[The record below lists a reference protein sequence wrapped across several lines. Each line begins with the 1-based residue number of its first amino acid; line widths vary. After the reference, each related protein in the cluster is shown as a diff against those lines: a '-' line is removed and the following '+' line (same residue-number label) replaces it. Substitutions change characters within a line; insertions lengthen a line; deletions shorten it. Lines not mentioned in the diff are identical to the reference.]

1 MFSVRQS
8 IIMKNSAKKKQIIKA
23 ATKIFARKGFH
34 QAKMDEIAEAAKVA
48 KGTLYYNYASKS
60 KLFAATVTVGMEEI
74 MDKIS
79 RELESDLP
87 FMEHLRLLISNTIRI
102 YLKNKEVIRIYINE
116 LSSGIDAEA
125 MAEIKKVRRRFIRF
139 VSDTL
144 QTGQE
149 MGYLK
154 PLHNQ
159 ISATVLVG
167 VVDALCN
174 NQLGPEENYDLDQI
188 IETVIAILSTGMVNS
203 EKVKPIEAKSAK
215 R

>member
-1 MFSVRQS
+1 MVSLFY
-8 IIMKNSAKKKQIIKA
+8 MKSGAKKKQIVRA

-60 KLFAATVTVGMEEI
+60 KLFAAIVTAGMEEI

-79 RELESDLP
+79 RDLESDLP
-87 FMEHLRLLISNTIRI
+87 FMEHFRLLISNTIRI
-102 YLKNKEVIRIYINE
+102 YLKNKEVIWIYVNE

-125 MAEIKKVRRRFIRF
+125 LAEIKKERRRFIRF
-139 VSDTL
+139 VTDTL

-149 MGYLK
+149 LGYLK
-154 PLHNQ
+154 PLHHQ

-167 VVDALCN
+167 MVDALCS
-174 NQLGPEENYDLDQI
+174 NQLGPEENYNLKDI
-188 IETVIAILSTGMVNS
+188 IDTVIPILSTGMLNP
-203 EKVKPIEAKSAK
+203 EKVKPDHL
-215 R
+215 

>member
-1 MFSVRQS
+1 
-8 IIMKNSAKKKQIIKA
+8 MKNGAKRKQIIKA

-34 QAKMDEIAEAAKVA
+34 QAKMDEIALAAKVA

-60 KLFAATVTVGMEEI
+60 KLFAATVTAGMEEI

-87 FMEHLRLLISNTIRI
+87 FMEHFRLLLSNTIRI
-102 YLKNKEVIRIYINE
+102 YMKNKEVIRIYVNE

-125 MAEIKKVRRRFIRF
+125 LAEIKKVRRRFIRF
-139 VSDTL
+139 VTDTL

-149 MGYLK
+149 KGYLK
-154 PLHNQ
+154 PLHREV
-159 ISATVLVG
+159 SATVLVG
-167 VVDALCN
+167 MVDALCN
-174 NQLGPEENYDLDQI
+174 NQLEAEENYDLEEI
-188 IETVIAILSTGMVNS
+188 IETVIPILSTGMLNP
-203 EKVKPIEAKSAK
+203 EKIKPVRVRAKK

>member
-1 MFSVRQS
+1 
-8 IIMKNSAKKKQIIKA
+8 MKNGAKKKKIIKA

-34 QAKMDEIAEAAKVA
+34 QTKMDEIAEAAKVA

-60 KLFAATVTVGMEEI
+60 KLFAATVTAGMEEI

-87 FMEHLRLLISNTIRI
+87 FMEHFRLLISNTIRI
-102 YLKNKEVIRIYINE
+102 YLKNKEVIRIYVNE

-125 MAEIKKVRRRFIRF
+125 LAEIKKVRRRFLRF
-139 VSDTL
+139 VTNTL

-154 PLHNQ
+154 PLHRQ
-159 ISATVLVG
+159 ISATLLVG
-167 VVDALCN
+167 MVDALCN
-174 NQLGPEENYDLDQI
+174 NQLGPEENYELEEI
-188 IETVIAILSTGMVNS
+188 IETVIPILSTGMLNP
-203 EKVKPIEAKSAK
+203 EKMKPVE
-215 R
+215 REP